1 MTDQTPE
8 ELPGDEVV
16 DETPEPVENVDEL
29 EDDEGTDEVLPEP
42 ETDDE

>member
-8 ELPGDEVV
+8 ELPGEETFD
-16 DETPEPVENVDEL
+16 DTPEPVVDTDEL
-29 EDDEGTDEVLPEP
+29 EDDEGTDEVLAEP